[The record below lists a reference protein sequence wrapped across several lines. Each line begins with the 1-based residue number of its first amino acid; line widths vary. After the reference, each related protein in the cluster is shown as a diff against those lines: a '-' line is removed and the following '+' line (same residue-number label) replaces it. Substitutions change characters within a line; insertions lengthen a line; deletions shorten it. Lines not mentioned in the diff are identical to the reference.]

1 MSTQTSTPYLLR
13 RVATRAGVGVWHHRG
28 GVLLALAVSVALGA
42 YVALTWSGEGPLS
55 LAQGAGASVA
65 ASTDCADTAMAAIA
79 SKSPA
84 AVQQAYQ
91 CMTPTFQQ
99 RVTEQAFVQQIQ
111 TQSLP
116 NVNKLARVGD
126 YRGPGNE
133 RSCHSR
139 RGPLTP
145 FRWQGRPRQLVLLLV
160 NRRFQFQECAQNPD
174 R

>member
-28 GVLLALAVSVALGA
+28 GVLLALAVSLALGA

-126 YRGPGNE
+126 YR
-133 RSCHSR
+133 
-139 RGPLTP
+139 TP
-145 FRWQGRPRQLVLLLV
+145 TGATMVYYAVDASGQSAGYIVYLGTDGKVTKI
-160 NRRFQFQECAQNPD
+160 E
-174 R
+174 

>member
-1 MSTQTSTPYLLR
+1 
-13 RVATRAGVGVWHHRG
+13 
-28 GVLLALAVSVALGA
+28 
-42 YVALTWSGEGPLS
+42 
-55 LAQGAGASVA
+55 
-65 ASTDCADTAMAAIA
+65 MAAIA

-126 YRGPGNE
+126 YR
-133 RSCHSR
+133 
-139 RGPLTP
+139 TP
-145 FRWQGRPRQLVLLLV
+145 TGATMVYYAVDASSQSAGYIVYLGTDGKVTKI
-160 NRRFQFQECAQNPD
+160 E
-174 R
+174 